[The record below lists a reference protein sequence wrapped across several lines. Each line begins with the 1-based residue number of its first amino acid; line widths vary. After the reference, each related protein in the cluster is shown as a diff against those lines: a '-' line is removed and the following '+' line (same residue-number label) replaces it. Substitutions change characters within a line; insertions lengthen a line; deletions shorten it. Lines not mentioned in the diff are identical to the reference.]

1 MMLNQMGA
9 NIRYPYHE
17 LPLISTPDRLGYYAL
32 LGILEL
38 MLAKTP
44 PPPPPS
50 GKGGQTTMSLTI
62 DGGKPPKK

>member
-9 NIRYPYHE
+9 NIPYPYHS
-17 LPLISTPDRLGYYAL
+17 LPMVSTPDRLGYYAL

-44 PPPPPS
+44 PTPPS
-50 GKGGQTTMSLTI
+50 GKKGHTMSLTI
-62 DGGKPPKK
+62 DGGRPPKK